1 MAAVRT
7 HLGIVQ
13 FHALFAFVR
22 IRPCAG
28 SCMPQASPD
37 HVDPGRETVASR
49 EGYSSPVLRHL
60 VLRIILPMLLVCL
73 ALFCLL
79 TYDASTQYP
88 GSSPQLATALWRNG
102 ILLLAGLAAV
112 AISGWWI
119 AMRAIKPIT
128 ELTHAIERIGEG
140 EEVRLEVERGEIL
153 GRLQRGVNEASQALA
168 RSRNRME
175 SELGR
180 TSVELADK
188 NARLE
193 AASQSRSRFLAAASH
208 DLRQP
213 LYALTLFSSALR
225 AGETD
230 PTKLTRVLRIEE
242 CVASLDQLFS
252 ELLDL
257 SRLEA
262 GVMHAAMCDVRV
274 DDVFDEVS
282 RNFRIMAESRGL
294 RLIVRKT
301 DAWVR
306 TDRTMLGRILNNLV
320 SNALRYTDTG
330 GVLLGVRHQDSG
342 RVRIDVWDSG
352 RGIAQEHQQRVF
364 DEFYQVARNSDHQGE
379 RQRGL
384 GLGLATVQKLAKL
397 VDCQVQL
404 ASWPERGTRISIL
417 LAPAS
422 AAPTSRIP
430 EQVDIPLDI
439 SGLRVL
445 VVDDEPN
452 ILEGLRALLEQWG
465 CDIRAAE
472 SEAQALELL
481 SGWDHAPDLVISDL
495 RLREG
500 RSGVDVLRAVARH
513 YGQDPQKPGFARL
526 LVTGE
531 TRSDR
536 IGEIAASRIP
546 VLFKPVSPQKLR
558 EAMLASVFAARAHQ
572 PPETTHPGGGR

>member
-1 MAAVRT
+1 MPEPSHDPR
-7 HLGIVQ
+7 HD
-13 FHALFAFVR
+13 HR
-22 IRPCAG
+22 DG
-28 SCMPQASPD
+28 S
-37 HVDPGRETVASR
+37 RR
-49 EGYSSPVLRHL
+49 NGYSPPVLRQL
-60 VLRIILPMLLVCL
+60 ALRVILPMTLVCL
-73 ALFCLL
+73 VLFGMLA
-79 TYDASTQYP
+79 YDASRLYP
-88 GSSPQLATALWRNG
+88 ASSPQLVAALGRNG
-102 ILLLAGLAAV
+102 VLMLIGLAVSV
-112 AISGWWI
+112 ASGWLI
-119 AMRAIKPIT
+119 AKRAIRPIT

-140 EEVRLEVERGEIL
+140 DEVRLHVERGEIL

-193 AASQSRSRFLAAASH
+193 AAGQSRARFLAAASH

-230 PTKLTRVLRIEE
+230 PVRLTRVSHIEE
-242 CVASLDQLFS
+242 CVTSLDHLFS

-262 GVMHAAMCDVRV
+262 GVMHAAMSDVRL
-274 DDVFDEVS
+274 DDVFEEVS
-282 RNFRIMAESRGL
+282 RNFRILAESRGL

-306 TDRTMLGRILNNLV
+306 TDRTMLARILNNLV
-320 SNALRYTDTG
+320 SNALRYTAVG
-330 GVLLGVRHQDSG
+330 GVLLGVRYQASG
-342 RVRIDVWDSG
+342 HVRIDVWDSG
-352 RGIAQEHQQRVF
+352 RGIEPEHQQRVF
-364 DEFYQVARNSDHQGE
+364 DEFFQVTATNEHPDE
-379 RQRGL
+379 RQRGM
-384 GLGLATVQKLAKL
+384 GLGLATVRKLADL
-397 VDCQVQL
+397 IDCEVQL
-404 ASWPERGTRISIL
+404 ASWPQRGTRISVL
-417 LAPAS
+417 LAS
-422 AAPTSRIP
+422 VRDGAAKQIP
-430 EQVDIPLDI
+430 DKADIPLDI

-445 VVDDEPN
+445 VVDDEPT
-452 ILEGLRALLEQWG
+452 ILEGLRALLEEWG

-472 SEAQALELL
+472 NEVQALQMVA
-481 SGWDHAPDLVISDL
+481 SWHHAPDLVISDL

-500 RSGVDVLRAVARH
+500 RSGVDVLRAIARH
-513 YGQDPQKPGFARL
+513 YGQDPQKPEFARL

-536 IGEIAASRIP
+536 ISEIAASRIP

-558 EAMLASVFAARAHQ
+558 EAMLAAVFAAHVQREDPDSLPDGNA
-572 PPETTHPGGGR
+572 

>member
-1 MAAVRT
+1 
-7 HLGIVQ
+7 
-13 FHALFAFVR
+13 
-22 IRPCAG
+22 
-28 SCMPQASPD
+28 MPQASPD
-37 HVDPGRETVASR
+37 SDNPELETTASR
-49 EGYSSPVLRHL
+49 DGYSPPVLRHL
-60 VLRIILPMLLVCL
+60 VLRIILPMLLVTI

-79 TYDASTQYP
+79 AYDASKLFP
-88 GSSPQLATALWRNG
+88 ASSPQLAAALWRNG
-102 ILLLAGLAAV
+102 ILLLIGLTLVVVSGCWV
-112 AISGWWI
+112 AN
-119 AMRAIKPIT
+119 RAIRPIT

-140 EEVRLEVERGEIL
+140 HEVRLKVERGEVV
-153 GRLQRGVNEASQALA
+153 GRLQRGVNEASQVLA

-230 PTKLTRVLRIEE
+230 PTKLTRILRIEE

-262 GVMHAAMCDVRV
+262 GVMHAVISDVRL

-306 TDRTMLGRILNNLV
+306 TDRTMLARILNNLV
-320 SNALRYTDTG
+320 SNALRYTDDG
-330 GVLLGVRHQDSG
+330 GVLLGVRHHASG
-342 RVRIDVWDSG
+342 QVRIDVWDSG
-352 RGIAQEHQQRVF
+352 RGIAPEHQQWVF
-364 DEFYQVARNSDHQGE
+364 DEFYQVARNSEHQGE
-379 RQRGL
+379 HQRGL
-384 GLGLATVQKLAKL
+384 GLGLATVKKLAAL
-397 VDCQVQL
+397 VDCEVQL
-404 ASWPERGTRISIL
+404 ASWPQRGTRISVL

-422 AAPTSRIP
+422 AASALPLP
-430 EQVDIPLDI
+430 EQPDIPLDI

-445 VVDDEPN
+445 VVDDEPT
-452 ILEGLRALLEQWG
+452 ILEGLRTLLEQWG
-465 CDIRAAE
+465 CSIHAAE
-472 SEAQALELL
+472 SESQALEML
-481 SGWDHAPDLVISDL
+481 SSWESAPDLVISDL

-513 YGQDPQKPGFARL
+513 YGQDPRRPRFARL

-558 EAMLASVFAARAHQ
+558 EAMLASVFAAHANPDISSQ
-572 PPETTHPGGGR
+572 KSDNP

>member
-1 MAAVRT
+1 V
-7 HLGIVQ
+7 
-13 FHALFAFVR
+13 
-22 IRPCAG
+22 
-28 SCMPQASPD
+28 PQLSPERDAS
-37 HVDPGRETVASR
+37 ASR
-49 EGYSSPVLRHL
+49 NGYSPPVLRHL
-60 VLRIILPMLLVCL
+60 ALRIILPMVLVSV
-73 ALFCLL
+73 ALFCMLAF
-79 TYDASTQYP
+79 DVGKVYP
-88 GSSPQLATALWRNG
+88 ASSPQLAEVLWRNG
-102 ILLLAGLAAV
+102 LLLLVGLAMV
-112 AISGWWI
+112 MVSGWLI
-119 AMRAIKPIT
+119 AKRAIKPIT

-140 EEVRLEVERGEIL
+140 EEVRLEVDRGEIL

-193 AASQSRSRFLAAASH
+193 AASQSRARFLAAASH

-230 PTKLTRVLRIEE
+230 PNKLTRVLRIEE

-262 GVMHAAMCDVRV
+262 GVMHAAMSDVRL

-306 TDRTMLGRILNNLV
+306 TDRTMLARILNNLV
-320 SNALRYTDTG
+320 SNALRYTDEG

-342 RVRIDVWDSG
+342 QVRIDVWDSG
-352 RGIAQEHQQRVF
+352 RGIAPEHQQRVF
-364 DEFYQVARNSDHQGE
+364 DEFYQVARNPEHQGE
-379 RQRGL
+379 HQRGL
-384 GLGLATVQKLAKL
+384 GLGLATVRKLAEL

-404 ASWPERGTRISIL
+404 ASWPQRGTRISVS
-417 LAPAS
+417 LAQASPAT
-422 AAPTSRIP
+422 ASRVP
-430 EQVDIPLDI
+430 EQTDIPLDI

-445 VVDDEPN
+445 VVDDGPT
-452 ILEGLRALLEQWG
+452 ILEGLRALLQEWG

-472 SEAQALELL
+472 SEAQAIEML
-481 SGWDHAPDLVISDL
+481 SDWERAPDLAISDL

-558 EAMLASVFAARAHQ
+558 EAMLASVFAARAR
-572 PPETTHPGGGR
+572 PIRTNRTILDE

>member
-1 MAAVRT
+1 
-7 HLGIVQ
+7 
-13 FHALFAFVR
+13 
-22 IRPCAG
+22 
-28 SCMPQASPD
+28 MPQASPD
-37 HVDPGRETVASR
+37 HETAASR
-49 EGYSSPVLRHL
+49 NGYSPPVLRHL
-60 VLRIILPMLLVCL
+60 ALRIILPMLLVSL
-73 ALFCLL
+73 ALFGILA
-79 TYDASTQYP
+79 YDATLLYP
-88 GSSPQLATALWRNG
+88 ASSPELTSALWRNG
-102 ILLLAGLAAV
+102 LFLLAGLVAV
-112 AISGWWI
+112 IVSGRLI
-119 AMRAIKPIT
+119 AKRAIRPIT
-128 ELTHAIERIGEG
+128 EITHAIERIGEG
-140 EEVRLEVERGEIL
+140 EEVRLEVERGEII
-153 GRLQRGVNEASQALA
+153 GRLQRGVNDASQALA

-193 AASQSRSRFLAAASH
+193 AASLSRARFLAAASH

-262 GVMHAAMCDVRV
+262 GVMHAAMSDVRL

-301 DAWVR
+301 DVWVR
-306 TDRTMLGRILNNLV
+306 TDRTMLARILNNLV
-320 SNALRYTDTG
+320 SNALRYTDEG
-330 GVLLGVRHQDSG
+330 GVLMGVRHQDSG
-342 RVRIDVWDSG
+342 QVRIDVWDNG
-352 RGIAQEHQQRVF
+352 RGIAPEHQQRVF
-364 DEFYQVARNSDHQGE
+364 DEFYQVARKHEHFGE
-379 RQRGL
+379 SERGL
-384 GLGLATVQKLAKL
+384 GLGLATVRKMAEL
-397 VDCQVQL
+397 VDCEVQL
-404 ASWPERGTRISIL
+404 ASWLQRGTRISVL

-422 AAPTSRIP
+422 GTGLLRMPVQA
-430 EQVDIPLDI
+430 DIPLDI

-452 ILEGLRALLEQWG
+452 ILEGLRALLQEWG

-472 SEAQALELL
+472 GEAQAIEML
-481 SGWDHAPDLVISDL
+481 SDWDRPPDLAISDL

-513 YGQDPQKPGFARL
+513 YGQDPQQPGFARL

-558 EAMLASVFAARAHQ
+558 EAMLASVFASRAKRSHESKVN
-572 PPETTHPGGGR
+572 PDE